1 MIQKV
6 VSIYVKLSGFTYFV
20 LYVHRS
26 WGERGAWCA
35 VAISHPSEAMGG
47 CSLSKG
53 YVQIQQRGGTILG
66 ITKKN
71 TSDKRENGP

>member
-26 WGERGAWCA
+26 QGEKGTWCA
-35 VAISHPSEAMGG
+35 GAISHLYKVMGG
-47 CSLSKG
+47 CNRSEG
-53 YVQIQQRGGTILG
+53 YVQIPVGRGIVLGTA
-66 ITKKN
+66 KN
-71 TSDKRENGP
+71 

>member
-26 WGERGAWCA
+26 WGERGAWYA
-35 VAISHPSEAMGG
+35 VAISHPSKAMGG
-47 CSLSKG
+47 CSLSEG
-53 YVQIQQRGGTILG
+53 YMQIPAERGLY
-66 ITKKN
+66 
-71 TSDKRENGP
+71 

>member
-35 VAISHPSEAMGG
+35 VAIGHPSEAMGG
-47 CSLSKG
+47 CSLS
-53 YVQIQQRGGTILG
+53 
-66 ITKKN
+66 
-71 TSDKRENGP
+71 